1 MATAVELASIYCI
14 AALGV
19 LLTSVVVEF
28 FDLTVD
34 GAFTLGA
41 AVASVTLRSGDYSV
55 FGILCAVLA
64 GSFAGLLTACV
75 WRLGIQPLLSGILV
89 MFALYSLNLHIMG
102 SSNVSL
108 ADSPRLLP
116 LNALP
121 FLVAIAVCVC
131 VAVWLLLLTPS
142 GAQMRA
148 LPRSSAFLQSI
159 GVSPLVPVVVAL
171 AVSNGLAALA
181 GAIMAQLQG
190 YADITMGDGTLV
202 FSLASIILG
211 RAVLRQRQRP
221 GAIVLAVLLGSM
233 AYQFVIYG
241 ALRAGV
247 PPVELRV
254 LTAALVVIVLVV
266 SRAGDGLVR
275 NRAAARR

>member
-1 MATAVELASIYCI
+1 MTIAIELASIYCI

-34 GAFTLGA
+34 GTFTLGA
-41 AVASVTLRSGDYSV
+41 AVASAVLRSNDSTLLA
-55 FGILCAVLA
+55 ILLAAVA
-64 GSFAGLLTACV
+64 GSLAGLLTALV

-89 MFALYSLNLHIMG
+89 MFALYSMNLHIMG

-108 ADSPRLLP
+108 ADLPRLLP
-116 LNALP
+116 SNALP
-121 FLVAIAVCVC
+121 FLVAIAIGVSL
-131 VAVWLLLLTPS
+131 AVWHLLLTQS

-159 GVSPLVPVVVAL
+159 GVSPLLPVVVAL

-202 FSLASIILG
+202 FSLAAIILG

-221 GAIVLAVLLGSM
+221 GAIVLAVLIGSLT
-233 AYQFVIYG
+233 YQLVIYG

-254 LTAALVVIVLVV
+254 ITATLVIFVLVV
-266 SRAGDGLVR
+266 SRAGDSLVR
-275 NRAAARR
+275 NRATPRR